1 MKTTFFRCGNLR
13 ILLML
18 CLFASTATL
27 QANIIRGRV
36 VDAETGE
43 PLEGA
48 QVHVNEAFESTTFFT
63 KVNTDSLG
71 YFHYRCGDMG
81 RLTFT
86 AKYFGY
92 LDGTEKTIGMEG
104 NDTIRLKDIRLKP
117 SPLLLKEV
125 EVRAKKRR
133 FYMRGDTVVFN
144 PEAFNMEE
152 GARLEELIEKLPGV
166 SIKDGQLLWNG
177 EPLKLMMNG
186 REVFSKDMLMKHLP
200 VEAVENIKA
209 YDQKSE
215 LAERTG
221 VNDGKEE
228 HVLDVSIK
236 PSWMD
241 KMYGEAKA
249 TGYSSGHYAASLDAL
264 RLSDTDPLLVF
275 GRVSDEPA
283 EVTMRTLNSNGS
295 RWGAE
300 PVRQQM
306 ASVGYQHSWKKSGE
320 ELRHNYWNITASP
333 NHTDRSKDSWE
344 NTQTFLPGTA
354 PTESRTT
361 RHDYQHALTVPLHAV
376 SYLYLKQHTLRLEG
390 EVKYEEGRKENH
402 QQQTLSEQ
410 TEGKLFTVN
419 TSTYHASNRSK
430 GITAKGEVS
439 LTRHIKDGAVSTGIN
454 LNFSQQS
461 NKGAS
466 EGNYH
471 YYTLDP
477 HHTLDLQNYDTD
489 THHLAATW
497 HMGLFHG
504 VGSKLSTSIN
514 FSTTYRHDSH
524 DEERLRDNTPDLANS
539 LYSHTHTWKNTLS
552 AGATLTSGALTLRP
566 SVAFSHEHEH
576 LDYRRAALDTVAR
589 RNLLLLQ
596 PSMEIKYKIKKQM
609 TLRGSVGY
617 TTTPAQLL
625 DCIDYVDDTN
635 PLYIRSGNSGLK
647 NSHSFHAD
655 IKYSMLIAH
664 ANQALSLSA
673 DYRKQHDPIATV
685 LHYNSQTGAYRATQ
699 QNVQGGGHVGIGLD
713 YERSIGQ
720 HLTWRNKLSE
730 SWGRSYGIL
739 TLVDEETEVT
749 YNRQSQSAFSYRTE
763 TECGLKDW
771 TLNLSNTFGWTRFT
785 YSDASQQKQDIF
797 RNETELNIR
806 YHRSRWTLRLH
817 PRLVIDRGHLA
828 PQMNTSQFLLDAS
841 ATYKFLRG
849 KAELTLEGKDL
860 LSQVKRHTYSIT
872 PTTHTESGED
882 YLHRYVMLT
891 LKYRFDPKKE
901 EKK

>member
-1 MKTTFFRCGNLR
+1 MKNNLLRCGSLR

-36 VDAETGE
+36 LDAETGE

-48 QVHVNEAFESTTFFT
+48 QVHVNEAFVSTTFFT
-63 KVNTDSLG
+63 KVSTDSLG

-92 LDGTEKTIGMEG
+92 HDGTEKTIGIEG

-117 SPLLLKEV
+117 SQLLLKEV
-125 EVRAKKRR
+125 EVRAKQRR

-152 GARLEELIEKLPGV
+152 GARLGELIEKLPGV

-186 REVFSKDMLMKHLP
+186 QEAFSKDMLMKHLP
-200 VEAVENIKA
+200 VEAVESIKA
-209 YDQKSE
+209 YDRKSE

-241 KMYGEAKA
+241 KMYGEAMA

-264 RLSDTDPLLVF
+264 RLSDTDPLLIF

-283 EVTMRTLNSNGS
+283 EVTMRTINSSGS

-306 ASVGYQHSWKKSGE
+306 ASVGYQHSWKKTGE

-361 RHDYQHALTVPLHAV
+361 RHDYQHALTVPLHSV
-376 SYLYLKQHTLRLEG
+376 SYLYLKKHTLRLEG

-402 QQQTLSEQ
+402 QHQTLSEL
-410 TEGKLFTVN
+410 TEGKLLTVN

-430 GITAKGEVS
+430 GITAKGEAS
-439 LTRHIKDGAVSTGIN
+439 LTRYINDGAVSTGIN

-497 HMGLFHG
+497 HMELSKG
-504 VGSKLSTSIN
+504 VGSQLFTDIN
-514 FSTTYRHDSH
+514 FSTTYSHDTH
-524 DEERLRDNTPDLANS
+524 DEERQRDNTPDLANS
-539 LYSHTHTWKNTLS
+539 LNSRTQTWGNSLS
-552 AGATLTSGALTLRP
+552 TRATLTLDAFSLSP
-566 SVAFSHEHEH
+566 SVALTHQYEHI
-576 LDYRRAALDTVAR
+576 DYQRGALDTMTQ
-589 RNLLLLQ
+589 RNLLMIN
-596 PSMEIKYKIKKQM
+596 PSVGMRYKLGKQM
-609 TLRGSVGY
+609 NLQGSIGY

-635 PLYIRSGNSGLK
+635 PLYIRSGNSELK
-647 NSHSFHAD
+647 NSHSLCAS
-655 IKYSMLIAH
+655 IKYNMLLTQAS
-664 ANQALSLSA
+664 QALSVSA
-673 DYRKQHDPIATV
+673 DYQKQHSPIAMM
-685 LHYNSQTGAYRATQ
+685 LHYNSQTGVYHATQ
-699 QNVQGGGHVGIGLD
+699 QNVQGGNTWNIGID
-713 YERSIGQ
+713 YERSIGN
-720 HLTWRNKLSE
+720 HVTWRNKLSE
-730 SWGRSYGIL
+730 TWGRSYGIL
-739 TLVDEETEVT
+739 TMVDEATEVT
-749 YNRQSQSAFSYRTE
+749 YNRQSRSALSYTTE
-763 TECGLKDW
+763 AECSLAAW
-771 TLNLSNTFGWTRFT
+771 TLNLSNRFGWTNYT
-785 YSDASQQKQDIF
+785 YSDKSQQQQDIF

-806 YHRSRWTLRLH
+806 YHHPKWTFRLH
-817 PRLVIDRGHLA
+817 PKLAIDRGHIA
-828 PQMNTSQFLLDAS
+828 QTMNTSQFLLNAS
-841 ATYKFLRG
+841 ATYKFLHN

-860 LSQVKRHTYSIT
+860 LNQVKRHTYSIT

-882 YLHRYVMLT
+882 YLHRYVMLSF
-891 LKYRFDPKKE
+891 KYKFEPKK
-901 EKK
+901 KD